1 MALRTGLYVWG
12 AASVLRRNVSFESYV
27 LQVLQQALH
36 LARSGVN
43 DKALA
48 GTIGSYSVDAASQQ
62 PPAAFCDFARSQ
74 QLAGLA

>member
-1 MALRTGLYVWG
+1 M
-12 AASVLRRNVSFESYV
+12 SFESYV

-36 LARSGVN
+36 LARSGMH

-48 GTIGSYSVDAASQQ
+48 GMIGSYSVDAASQQ
-62 PPAAFCDFARSQ
+62 PPAAFCDFVRSR